1 MAKEHPR
8 DRGRSFHNNLNSSIV
23 RVYLSLNKNPV
34 TCVTEEHLRDRR
46 RSSHNH
52 LNSGIARVYLVKAHT
67 ETLTKQA
74 SQKN

>member
-8 DRGRSFHNNLNSSIV
+8 NRGRSFHNNLNSSIV
-23 RVYLSLNKNPV
+23 RVYLRLNKNPV
-34 TCVTEEHLRDRR
+34 TCVTEEHLRNWQ

-52 LNSGIARVYLVKAHT
+52 LNSSTARVYLVKAHT
-67 ETLTKQA
+67 ETLAKQA